1 MAKANNTAIEGR
13 EIKFNA
19 WNKAHRV
26 MHYDITHP
34 DVWSFMFL
42 NKEFYLWLQYIGLK
56 DKYSK
61 EIYEG
66 DLLMNPEGKT
76 GEVVFFNGS
85 FMLQIQKSKEA
96 AHYLTLNDGMC
107 KNKTI
112 IGNIYQLNQ
121 SLTK

>member
-1 MAKANNTAIEGR
+1 MR
-13 EIKFNA
+13 EIKFKA
-19 WNKAHRV
+19 WNKAHNI
-26 MHYDITHP
+26 MYYDIIHP
-34 DVWSFMFL
+34 DVWSYSFL

-66 DLLMNPEGKT
+66 DLLMNPEGKI

-85 FMLQIQKSKEA
+85 FMLQIHKSKED
-96 AHYLTLNDGMC
+96 AHYLTLNDGMVR
-107 KNKTI
+107 NKTI

-121 SLTK
+121 SLTKK